1 MNAVGRQLKK
11 RPADKATALAADPC
25 APVPIDDE
33 LSQRYGTPPA
43 APSVTLY
50 INGSEESRRVFQML
64 ESADVDF
71 RAVSSRRQTPTATLG
86 GRRFSGPSGVRRLIE
101 LLQELETVWRDAVDQ
116 SMPALFQLSDPAA
129 MERLHRHRECWRRE
143 ARAVLT
149 HVQAA
154 TATRGQQSAP
164 RDGAPRR

>member
-1 MNAVGRQLKK
+1 MNGMGRQLKK

-25 APVPIDDE
+25 APTPIDDE

-71 RAVSSRRQTPTATLG
+71 RAVPSRRQTPTATLG

-101 LLQELETVWRDAVDQ
+101 LLQELETVWRDAVDR
-116 SMPALFQLSDPAA
+116 SMPLFKLTDLVA
-129 MERLHRHRECWRRE
+129 MERMHEHRERWHQE
-143 ARAVLT
+143 ARAVLS
-149 HVQAA
+149 HPK
-154 TATRGQQSAP
+154 R
-164 RDGAPRR
+164 